1 MFKTQNLYQN
11 DEKWKNTKLGN
22 SSETIGGWGCLLTS
36 VTMMLNG
43 IGYNETPE
51 TVNEKMKNAG
61 GFQGA
66 FFIPSVLPFVWPN
79 SAYRDMQPCE
89 SFPAPIA
96 QIDAAVAQGKPVILQ
111 VDWNKQAGIQT
122 HFVLVKEKKGDD
134 YVLYD
139 PYKYG
144 GDGPD
149 KEVLL
154 TKRYKYNGATLEQE
168 ISAVLWFDS
177 YSAAPPEPP
186 KVTKVPVPA
195 DKFILYAVEDDLALR
210 ADPSVGGFLW
220 KRLVAGSELTCLEP
234 KATAKAK
241 IGVNGQWINVQDP
254 AGDQGYV
261 AAWYVSDSKDAK
273 PAPAAPAST
282 APATGSTT
290 STSATSKPATT
301 AAAVKANL
309 PAGAM
314 LFIPTEELAFRSK
327 PEITP
332 ETLIRRIP
340 VSEQLV
346 CLEPANF
353 AIEKVGVVGKWLK
366 VRDQQNKEGFVAAWY
381 VKYASGSTAQQ
392 PAATSAAS
400 SPAAPTASTGKVKAT
415 AQAVAFRKQPVV
427 NEQTL
432 IRWLPLGEELTIAEP
447 GGDAKVG
454 ANNQWLKVKDKS
466 NVEGYVAAWFV
477 GR

>member
-1 MFKTQNLYQN
+1 MFKSQNLYQN

-51 TVNEKMKNAG
+51 TVNEKMKKAG

-66 FFIPSVLPFVWPN
+66 FFIPSVLPYVWPN
-79 SAYRDMQPCE
+79 CAYRDMQPCE

-96 QIDAAVAQGKPVILQ
+96 QIDAAVAAGKPVILQ

-122 HFVLVKEKKGDD
+122 HFVLVKEKKGND

-154 TKRYKYNGATLEQE
+154 TTRYKYNGATVDKE

-195 DKFILYAVEDDLALR
+195 DKFVLYAAEDDLALR
-210 ADPSVGGFLW
+210 AEPNVGGYLW
-220 KRLVAGSELTCLEP
+220 KRMVAGTELTCLEP

-241 IGVNGQWINVQDP
+241 LGVNGQWINVQDP
-254 AGDQGYV
+254 NGDQGYV
-261 AAWYVSDSKDAK
+261 AAWYVSETKGQPPAPSTPKPSTTPSTSTTSK
-273 PAPAAPAST
+273 PASATPAAPA
-282 APATGSTT
+282 
-290 STSATSKPATT
+290 KP
-301 AAAVKANL
+301 L

-314 LFIPTEELAFRSK
+314 LFVPTEELAFRSK
-327 PEITP
+327 PEIAP

-340 VSEQLV
+340 VTEQLV
-346 CLEPANF
+346 SLEPANLT
-353 AIEKVGVVGKWLK
+353 IPKVGVTGQWLK

-392 PAATSAAS
+392 GTPAAAAM
-400 SPAAPTASTGKVKAT
+400 TSTGKVKAT

-427 NEQTL
+427 SDATL

-447 GGDAKVG
+447 GGESKVG
-454 ANNQWLKVKDKS
+454 ANNQWLKVKDRGG
-466 NVEGYVAAWFV
+466 VEGYVAAWFV

>member
-11 DEKWKNTKLGN
+11 DEKWKITKLGN

-51 TVNEKMKNAG
+51 SVNEKMKNAG

-79 SAYRDMQPCE
+79 CAYRDMQPCE

-96 QIDAAVAQGKPVILQ
+96 QIDAAVAAGKPVILQ

-122 HFVLVKEKKGDD
+122 HFVLVKEKKGND
-134 YVLYD
+134 YILYD

-154 TKRYKYNGATLEQE
+154 TTRYKYNGATLEKE

-195 DKFILYAVEDDLALR
+195 DKFIIYAGEDDLALR

-220 KRLVAGSELTCLEP
+220 KRLVMGTELTCLEP
-234 KATAKAK
+234 KATAKVK

-254 AGDQGYV
+254 NGDQGYV
-261 AAWYVSDSKDAK
+261 AAWYVSETKDK
-273 PAPAAPAST
+273 PAAPAAPA
-282 APATGSTT
+282 PASTT
-290 STSATSKPATT
+290 PTSATPKPASTT
-301 AAAVKANL
+301 PAAPAAPAKPV
-309 PAGAM
+309 PAGA
-314 LFIPTEELAFRSK
+314 LAFVPTEELAFRSQ
-327 PEITP
+327 PNIAP

-340 VSEQLV
+340 VTEQLI

-353 AIEKVGVVGKWLK
+353 AIPKIGVTGQWIK
-366 VRDQQNKEGFVAAWY
+366 VRDSQNKEGFVAAWY
-381 VKYASGSTAQQ
+381 VKYASGSTTQQ
-392 PAATSAAS
+392 STAAT
-400 SPAAPTASTGKVKAT
+400 PTAATATSTGKVKAT

-427 NEQTL
+427 NDTTL

-447 GGDAKVG
+447 GGEAKVG
-454 ANNQWLKVKDKS
+454 ANNQWLKVKDKGG
-466 NVEGYVAAWFV
+466 VEGYVAAWFV